1 VLRVVAVAGLM
12 LFLLGFSL
20 RQESRRQQL
29 MELVGYWVAEDIREN
44 RHSFFPDD
52 SAAYVPWHTD
62 DGGRLKGVSFR
73 EDGEAYVSLRYEK
86 NGFSENEWVLG
97 GRFAR
102 YNDRL
107 VIRLYRGIDRAV
119 CCRYFALRVEGDR
132 LILRKAYREDGMWL
146 PIYVDEHLV
155 RYE

>member
-1 VLRVVAVAGLM
+1 MISNMKTKTEHKNQFDKRRVLRVVAVAGLM

-73 EDGEAYVSLRYEK
+73 EDGL
-86 NGFSENEWVLG
+86 
-97 GRFAR
+97 
-102 YNDRL
+102 
-107 VIRLYRGIDRAV
+107 
-119 CCRYFALRVEGDR
+119 
-132 LILRKAYREDGMWL
+132 WL
-146 PIYVDEHLV
+146 PVYMDEHLV